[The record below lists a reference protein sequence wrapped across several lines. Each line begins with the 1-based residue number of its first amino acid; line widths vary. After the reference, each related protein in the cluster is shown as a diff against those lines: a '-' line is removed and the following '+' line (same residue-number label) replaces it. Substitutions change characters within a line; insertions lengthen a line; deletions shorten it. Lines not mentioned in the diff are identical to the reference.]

1 MDTLKQTWELDSIFP
16 DGSQSAALRQM
27 LAALKQ
33 DISELD
39 DCLCREN
46 CKSAE
51 NLKDILQ
58 RVETI
63 SAKLVECA
71 AFVGCLLAQN
81 VKDSQAKVLMGEI
94 MQLRAALSNVDTQ
107 FDQLLVS
114 IPDQQWQAL
123 LQEEWLKP
131 IAFPVNEKRE
141 LAAKKMEAEKEALAA
156 ELAVDGYNAWS
167 QMYDTIIGNLSVT
180 IMEDGQEKTFS
191 IGQALNLLSEPDRK
205 VRAEAFA
212 QLKRVWQEQEEV
224 LAATLNHLAGFRLSL
239 YRNRGWDDVLAEPL
253 AVNRMS
259 AKTLDAMWAAV
270 NAGKPK
276 LVKYMEQKAKL
287 LGIDK
292 LAWYDLEAPLGA
304 AGKKMSYDEAATY
317 IIDKFA
323 HFSSELADFAQHA
336 FTQRWIEAEDRPFKQ
351 PGGFCTTFP
360 LSKQSR
366 IFSTYSGT
374 IQGVATLAHELGHAY
389 HSFVTRDLPFFLQDY
404 PMNVAE
410 TASTFGELLVVDAAI
425 KNASSLEEKLA
436 LLDDKLQ
443 RGVAFFMDIHCR
455 FLFETRFYQARKQG
469 LLTAQDFNRIMLE
482 AQQEAFCDSL
492 SEYHPYFWAA
502 KLHFYITD
510 VPFYNFP
517 YTFGYLFSMGIY
529 ARALKEGSDFAQ
541 RYRQLLQDTGRMTV
555 EDLAQKHLG
564 VDLTQPAFWE
574 EAVSLVLRDIDEF
587 LALCDK
593 VRF

>member
-156 ELAVDGYNAWS
+156 ELAVDGYHAWS

-541 RYRQLLQDTGRMTV
+541 RSSPD
-555 EDLAQKHLG
+555 
-564 VDLTQPAFWE
+564 
-574 EAVSLVLRDIDEF
+574 
-587 LALCDK
+587 
-593 VRF
+593 